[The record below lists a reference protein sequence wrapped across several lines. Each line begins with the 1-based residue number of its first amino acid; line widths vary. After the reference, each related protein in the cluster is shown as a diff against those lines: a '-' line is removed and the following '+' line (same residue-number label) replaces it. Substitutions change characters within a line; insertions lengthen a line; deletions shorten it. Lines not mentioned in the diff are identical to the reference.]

1 MSLDKSEETLYF
13 HKDFFVLYKHNRAY
27 YFQLLDKE
35 YDKKELVEYIKQ
47 SFNLKD
53 LKIKEVENQE
63 QKTLKDESCLIRP
76 KQPALFKFYISYLL
90 VIIFLSLFYTY
101 DKQQTINNELSK
113 IKHNIIDLKTQN
125 GFLYLYEKIYQ
136 LNQNAN
142 SLDVQIDSYLFKNAK
157 ISIKLKSKKKK
168 NIYEFLKRY
177 KSSSLENI
185 DFDKTKKVYFT
196 NAIFRLY

>member
-1 MSLDKSEETLYF
+1 LSLDKSEETLYF